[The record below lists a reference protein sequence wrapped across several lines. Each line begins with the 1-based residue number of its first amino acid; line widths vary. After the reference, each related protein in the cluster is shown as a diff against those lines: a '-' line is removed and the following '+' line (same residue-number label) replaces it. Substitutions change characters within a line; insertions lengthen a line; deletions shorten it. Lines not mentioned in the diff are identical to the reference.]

1 MLKHQKEI
9 LDAILSAIRE
19 QYANDIALMIVYGS
33 AVNGT
38 ADENSDLD
46 VFYIP
51 KTEKGCHLAKTFLWD
66 GVGYDIWCGS
76 WSILHSM
83 LIWEDMRVSILA
95 DSELVYSA
103 SDAEREKYEVMRRNA
118 AERKNLPVSA
128 HDYHPALA
136 FVSKA
141 KHYFGE
147 ACIGNSA
154 AFGGVLME
162 LVNAVCYVNR
172 RYLKY
177 GTKKIAEEIS
187 AYPCLPE
194 DFLENYRSAVREPE
208 KAVEICKKLILA
220 TEEFVHTQFA
230 QFTGKNKLAAWCTGL
245 YEEIASHWNKIRRGC
260 ETNDPESVF
269 HAACALQFDL
279 NEAGVNLGHRFD
291 LMNGWNPDDLPAF
304 RCHCD
309 SIEMAFIRVLRENGI
324 PIQYVESPSELKQI
338 LLDTCCEDL

>member
-187 AYPCLPE
+187 AYRCLPE

-230 QFTGKNKLAAWCTGL
+230 QFTGKNNTFFSTAFSFLGISTILSFVNAYAFKFSLLTDTKLAATPIIL
-245 YEEIASHWNKIRRGC
+245 IVLASLTVTSFIIINFMSNKKRINKQHTVQKIKMKQYIRKCGT
-260 ETNDPESVF
+260 TNRHKRND
-269 HAACALQFDL
+269 C
-279 NEAGVNLGHRFD
+279 
-291 LMNGWNPDDLPAF
+291 
-304 RCHCD
+304 
-309 SIEMAFIRVLRENGI
+309 
-324 PIQYVESPSELKQI
+324 
-338 LLDTCCEDL
+338 